1 MDFIFTCIGH
11 SATARRAFLVG
22 KDEDFSTAPI
32 RRETA
37 FGLTRKA
44 RPVPTR
50 PIVISGA
57 AGFLG
62 EDVFFSYRLRGF
74 LRLDF
79 EKICSGLRWLPLC
92 SIDEVLKSND
102 QHFQEGKEL

>member
-1 MDFIFTCIGH
+1 MDFIFTCMGH
-11 SATARRAFLVG
+11 SAAARRAFLVG
-22 KDEDFSTAPI
+22 KDEDFSRSQI

-37 FGLTRKA
+37 FVLTRKA

-57 AGFLG
+57 AEFLG
-62 EDVFFSYRLRGF
+62 GNVFFSCRLRGF

-79 EKICSGLRWLPLC
+79 EKICSGLRWFPLC
-92 SIDEVLKSND
+92 SIDEVLKSTD
-102 QHFQEGKEL
+102 QYFQEGKKL